1 MLHALVLE
9 AADAAFAWNV
19 STSGYYQGIAEQSDS
34 WQLFR
39 VLFLVGYFPLLIS
52 WALTAIATAKMRVL
66 PWWGASPLIVLAVV
80 GLSAFRSEAWD
91 EGSAIAYW
99 VLAVVMVGG
108 WVLLAYGLWT
118 VALDGSKRLKDA
130 ASAGS
135 ETNSSASVTQPS
147 DESQQ
152 QFL

>member
-1 MLHALVLE
+1 MSSSLAHKP
-9 AADAAFAWNV
+9 
-19 STSGYYQGIAEQSDS
+19 Y
-34 WQLFR
+34 
-39 VLFLVGYFPLLIS
+39 
-52 WALTAIATAKMRVL
+52 
-66 PWWGASPLIVLAVV
+66 WWGASPLIVLAVV

-91 EGSAIAYW
+91 EGSAIGYW